1 MRGQLP
7 GSMSPSE
14 FKSAEKSR
22 PVHGELA
29 ILVDREYVCPICGN
43 RLKVKDV
50 SPEMVQSDGTDI
62 DLRPRF
68 KNIDVLKYR
77 VIECP
82 ACGYADLSKTFT
94 NVMEKERK
102 ALLDKRIRY
111 DQKMTSE
118 EKYAREYSDA
128 YRYYKSALRC
138 CLIRGS
144 KSSQR
149 GFTALY
155 AAWLLRGWREK
166 LRKNDFVVT
175 PADVMG
181 IDEERKLI
189 KYALRNLKDA
199 DMSEDY
205 PINGMDEGTLQYLL
219 AALCYM
225 QDEMKDASNY
235 VSRALRDKGLRPNIH
250 LMAEELRDHIKD
262 KRLAMKNMEPL
273 E

>member
-7 GSMSPSE
+7 GSPPPS
-14 FKSAEKSR
+14 KDKNGEKGMNELDELDLLLDR
-22 PVHGELA
+22 NYICPVCDNE
-29 ILVDREYVCPICGN
+29 
-43 RLKVKDV
+43 LKVKDIR
-50 SPEMVQSDGTDI
+50 SGKARPNGMDM